1 MPAPQHSS
9 FFTDLMRILPPKQQH
24 LMQRFEAVFGG
35 IACIEQ
41 MQSTGWAKK
50 WVHRLMATILSNL
63 YRFKKVFSM
72 EDSFVSL

>member
-9 FFTDLMRILPPKQQH
+9 FFTDLMRILPPNQQH
-24 LMQRFEAVFGG
+24 LIQRFEAVFDG

-50 WVHRLMATILSNL
+50 VGPHTHGHNSVKSVPI
-63 YRFKKVFSM
+63 
-72 EDSFVSL
+72 

>member
-24 LMQRFEAVFGG
+24 LIQRFEAVFDG

-50 WVHRLMATILSNL
+50 VGPQTHDHNSVKSVPI
-63 YRFKKVFSM
+63 
-72 EDSFVSL
+72 